1 MSPFTREIEFDNAII
16 EVQFDILAK
25 EDKDDDLNI
34 LLYGMYIGGVNVTEL
49 LDNRYE
55 EIASQ
60 VAAEVEQEISKR
72 SFAEPPP
79 AVPPSPK

>member
-16 EVQFDILAK
+16 EVHFDILAK

-60 VAAEVEQEISKR
+60 VAVEVEQEMDDNR
-72 SFAEPPP
+72 L
-79 AVPPSPK
+79 

>member
-25 EDKDDDLNI
+25 EDKDDDLNV

-60 VAAEVEQEISKR
+60 VAAEVEQEMDDNR
-72 SFAEPPP
+72 L
-79 AVPPSPK
+79 

>member
-16 EVQFDILAK
+16 EVHFDILTK

-60 VAAEVEQEISKR
+60 VAAEVEQEMDDNR
-72 SFAEPPP
+72 L
-79 AVPPSPK
+79 

>member
-60 VAAEVEQEISKR
+60 VAAEVEQEMDDNR
-72 SFAEPPP
+72 L
-79 AVPPSPK
+79 

>member
-16 EVQFDILAK
+16 EVHFDILAK

-60 VAAEVEQEISKR
+60 VAAEVEQEMDDNR
-72 SFAEPPP
+72 L
-79 AVPPSPK
+79 